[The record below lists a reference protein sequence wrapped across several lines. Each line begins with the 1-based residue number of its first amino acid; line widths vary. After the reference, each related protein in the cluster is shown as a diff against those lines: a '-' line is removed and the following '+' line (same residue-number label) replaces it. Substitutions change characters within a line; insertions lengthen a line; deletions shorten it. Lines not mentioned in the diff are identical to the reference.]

1 MTFVR
6 DLSAV
11 LREGGFRRLF
21 AVRLVSQLSDGVF
34 QVALASNLLFSPE
47 RAPDARS
54 IAVALT
60 VVLLPFTALGPF
72 VGVLLDRWPRR
83 LVIIGANT
91 VRVALLLLLAVDVAH
106 RDQGPLFYSLVL
118 VTFSVNRFL
127 LAGLSAGQPRVVPSV
142 LLVTANSVGPT
153 CGSLTYLVGLAAGG
167 AVRGLGGSDPL
178 ILVIGA
184 ACYGL
189 SAVVAL
195 RLPGLGPS
203 LDEVPSDVRRAAG
216 DVLHGMA
223 AAVRHLPP
231 LARLALGVA
240 SAVRL
245 PYAVVL
251 VATVLLYRNYFPGP
265 GTGFEGVGVAAGAAG
280 VGFGAAAVATPVLTA
295 RIGTGRYVAL
305 LSALAGVV
313 VVVPG
318 ALFTPW
324 AITVAS
330 FGLGVTTQGVKIC
343 VDTTVQQVVADVYRG
358 RLFVLYDVLFNA
370 VLILG
375 VILAAVVLPPD
386 GASYAVVV
394 GAGLWYLGVAA
405 LVGRHWPARPH
416 RARTGPDGDP
426 SEASPLDE

>member
-47 RAPDARS
+47 QAPDARS

-83 LVIIGANT
+83 LVIIGANA
-91 VRVALLLLLAVDVAH
+91 VRVALLLLLALDVTH
-106 RDQGPLFYSLVL
+106 HDQGPLFYSLVL

-127 LAGLSAGQPRVVPSV
+127 LAGLSAGQPRVVPRE
-142 LLVTANSVGPT
+142 LLITANSVGPT

-167 AVRGLGGSDPL
+167 AVRGLGGSDAL
-178 ILVIGA
+178 ILVTGA
-184 ACYGL
+184 ACYAL

-203 LDEVPSDVRRAAG
+203 LDEVPVDVRRAAG

-240 SAVRL
+240 SAIRL

-251 VATVLLYRNYFPGP
+251 VATVLLYRNHFPGP
-265 GTGFEGVGVAAGAAG
+265 GTGFEGVGVAAAAAG
-280 VGFGAAAVATPVLTA
+280 LGFGTAAVVTPVLTA
-295 RIGTGRYVAL
+295 RIGTARYVAL

-324 AITVAS
+324 SITVAS

-343 VDTTVQQVVADVYRG
+343 VDTTVQQVVDDVYRG
-358 RLFVLYDVLFNA
+358 RLFALYDVLFNA

-386 GASYAVVV
+386 GASYGVVLGAAV
-394 GAGLWYLGVAA
+394 WYLAVAV
-405 LVGRHWPARPH
+405 LVGRRWPRSLAGLTSSRP
-416 RARTGPDGDP
+416 GDP
-426 SEASPLDE
+426 PVASPLG

>member
-1 MTFVR
+1 MTFAG

-11 LREGGFRRLF
+11 LRERGFRRLF

-72 VGVLLDRWPRR
+72 VGVLLDRWHRR
-83 LVIIGANT
+83 LVIVGANA
-91 VRVALLLLLAVDVAH
+91 VRVVLLLLLAVDVA
-106 RDQGPLFYSLVL
+106 RGDQGPLFYALVL

-127 LAGLSAGQPRVVPSV
+127 LAGLSAGQPRVVPSE
-142 LLVTANSVGPT
+142 LLVTANSIGPT

-167 AVRGLGGSDPL
+167 AVRGLGGSDAL
-178 ILVIGA
+178 ILVTGA

-189 SAVVAL
+189 SALTGL
-195 RLPGLGPS
+195 RLPELGPS
-203 LDEVPSDVRRAAG
+203 LDEVPPDVRRAAR
-216 DVLHGMA
+216 DVLHGMVA
-223 AAVRHLPP
+223 AMQHLPP

-240 SAVRL
+240 SAIRL

-251 VATVLLYRNYFPGP
+251 VATVLLYRRHFPGV
-265 GTGFEGVGVAAGAAG
+265 GTGFEGVGIAAAAAGL
-280 VGFGAAAVATPVLTA
+280 GFGVAAVATPVLTV

-305 LSALAGVV
+305 LSAVAGVV

-318 ALFTPW
+318 AFFTPW
-324 AITVAS
+324 AVTVTS

-343 VDTTVQQVVADVYRG
+343 VDTTVQLVVADVYRG
-358 RLFVLYDVLFNA
+358 RLFALYDVLFNA

-375 VILAAVVLPPD
+375 AILAAVVLPPD

-394 GAGLWYLGVAA
+394 GAGLWYLAVAL
-405 LVGRHWPARPH
+405 LVTRHWRADADLSPVVPA
-416 RARTGPDGDP
+416 
-426 SEASPLDE
+426 S